1 MENSDLNLQE
11 IYFKLKALIK
21 LIFRNKLIITFILVL
36 FIGVGREL
44 RKGTKYEAS
53 TSIYVSSGKSGG
65 IMSLAA
71 SFGVGSQNGITNDKI
86 SGVAQSEDV
95 KNFVLRQQAIINGKN
110 DFMINHFIDYLN
122 LKNDWKETKKQLFN
136 INFEEKGRLQDSL
149 YIVLSRRLTGLIEV
163 NQGPTGDVIISTTSK
178 NEEFSLH
185 LNRFILIYLRTFFKD
200 LETAFDRK
208 IITTLKSKRDS
219 IQNEIIVLES
229 KYALTSDKSIN
240 IVKSRGHI
248 TMKRIERQ
256 LFILNTVQSEIIKN
270 LELTEYKYNS
280 YSLPIKCINQPQ
292 FPLKK
297 SRQSLL
303 VNILIS
309 STLGFLFAFI
319 FIVLKHLFKK
329 FENNI

>member
-1 MENSDLNLQE
+1 
-11 IYFKLKALIK
+11 
-21 LIFRNKLIITFILVL
+21 
-36 FIGVGREL
+36 
-44 RKGTKYEAS
+44 
-53 TSIYVSSGKSGG
+53 
-65 IMSLAA
+65 
-71 SFGVGSQNGITNDKI
+71 
-86 SGVAQSEDV
+86 
-95 KNFVLRQQAIINGKN
+95 
-110 DFMINHFIDYLN
+110 MINHFIDYLN

-240 IVKSRGHI
+240 IVKS
-248 TMKRIERQ
+248 T
-256 LFILNTVQSEIIKN
+256 
-270 LELTEYKYNS
+270 
-280 YSLPIKCINQPQ
+280 
-292 FPLKK
+292 
-297 SRQSLL
+297 
-303 VNILIS
+303 
-309 STLGFLFAFI
+309 
-319 FIVLKHLFKK
+319 
-329 FENNI
+329 